1 MADGFTSGRNLG
13 FRPAAAEVLAA
24 PGDYA
29 GMLCDSN
36 PVRKDL
42 VHKEVRRLIG
52 LIIRFCYDY
61 WSKSHEEE

>member
-1 MADGFTSGRNLG
+1 L
-13 FRPAAAEVLAA
+13 VA

-61 WSKSHEEE
+61 WSKSHDEE